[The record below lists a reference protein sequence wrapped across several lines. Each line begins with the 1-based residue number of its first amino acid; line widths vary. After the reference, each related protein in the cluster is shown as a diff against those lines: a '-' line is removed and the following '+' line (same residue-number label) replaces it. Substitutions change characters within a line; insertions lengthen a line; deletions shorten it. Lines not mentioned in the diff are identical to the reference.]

1 MIEVTVEFVGWINR
15 YTQLE
20 NSKTMLSLSASSKI
34 RGILELLAVPVDL
47 PQIILLNGKPAD
59 LETFLTDGDKVQF
72 LPLVC
77 GG

>member
-59 LETFLTDGDKVQF
+59 LETFLKGGDKVQF